1 MGSRKTGRLVAFM
14 KMEGRFGRKEGVE
27 KVERHG
33 QRGNF
38 KSLRSES
45 SDTLS
50 PIL

>member
-1 MGSRKTGRLVAFM
+1 MGSRKTERLVAFM
-14 KMEGRFGRKEGVE
+14 KMKSRFGRKEGVG
-27 KVERHG
+27 KIERHG

-38 KSLRSES
+38 ETLRSES